1 MLRFPMHGFARRV
14 DDAVARAMAFLM
26 SREDCTLTQFPST
39 ATRVGPKAKRPQ
51 PETRSDS

>member
-26 SREDCTLTQFPST
+26 IREDSAVRPLPAAVSG
-39 ATRVGPKAKRPQ
+39 VKPKRPA
-51 PETRSDS
+51 PGS

>member
-51 PETRSDS
+51 PET